1 MSGQPEEV
9 AVGAAWTLT
18 GYGVERLL
26 GFGAT
31 GEVWRAHE
39 LASGDVVALKRLRPG
54 AAGARDLLAQERL
67 GREAAL
73 LAAVRHPHVLPLRSP
88 DMRLGSAAD
97 QPGELSTGQ
106 AWLSPAGS
114 RSRGATTVST
124 SRSGTRA
131 SALGHQTR
139 DPMSKVRAGTS
150 TERTTSVSSS
160 TPKATTKPTSAKATR
175 GSTPSTENVPASTM
189 PAEVITPPVT
199 ASPRSIPRRVPTTA
213 ASSRTRLIRK
223 ML

>member
-1 MSGQPEEV
+1 MPDGGQQRRLPAQPLLRGQV
-9 AVGAAWTLT
+9 AHPGGTRAEPLERHHVTAGQLVRPPHLT
-18 GYGVERLL
+18 GSAEAEQPLHAVPGERP
-26 GFGAT
+26 
-31 GEVWRAHE
+31 R
-39 LASGDVVALKRLRPG
+39 RPH
-54 AAGARDLLAQERL
+54 RDLLRL
-67 GREAAL
+67 PGYEA
-73 LAAVRHPHVLPLRSP
+73 RQRRRSA
-88 DMRLGSAAD
+88 RRVVHRSGGGA
-97 QPGELSTGQ
+97 
-106 AWLSPAGS
+106 PAGS
-114 RSRGATTVST
+114 RSRSATTGST

-175 GSTPSTENVPASTM
+175 GSTPGTENVPASTM